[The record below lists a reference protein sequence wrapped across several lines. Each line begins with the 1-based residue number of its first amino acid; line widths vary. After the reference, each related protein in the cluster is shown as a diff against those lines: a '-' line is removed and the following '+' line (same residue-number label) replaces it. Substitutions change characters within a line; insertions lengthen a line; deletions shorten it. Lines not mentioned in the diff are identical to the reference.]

1 VVDGIGR
8 VVEWYPP
15 MPKRSALLLAAP
27 ILALV
32 LCPTNLLAQCVDQPR
47 KVTLDKK
54 NVVPLKSYLCT
65 VGTGADAA
73 QFRVEYFR
81 LSDFAVSLMLANA
94 SSVKL
99 QATLGATKLLAN
111 DVSRTYADLVK

>member
-1 VVDGIGR
+1 
-8 VVEWYPP
+8 
-15 MPKRSALLLAAP
+15 MPRRYALPLVAAILLL
-27 ILALV
+27 V
-32 LCPTNLLAQCVDQPR
+32 LFPSEVLAQCVDQPR

-54 NVVPLKSYLCT
+54 YVVPLKSYLCT
-65 VGTGADAA
+65 VGSGADAA

-81 LSDFAVSLMLANA
+81 LSDFAVSLMLANT

-111 DVSRTYADLVK
+111 